1 MAHGESDGADGG
13 AGEALDAANQATEIA
28 GTEVEED
35 VRGGDAALPWLLGS
49 GWTRRTMMRS
59 SGIRRGSEGVA
70 VAAAVTNG
78 GDDGVRPFAGEGN
91 RGGGGAQGE

>member
-28 GTEVEED
+28 GTEVGED

-49 GWTRRTMMRS
+49 GWTRRTTMRSLWTWRKAEGVALGTAAAVAFGCVREREQRRGRS
-59 SGIRRGSEGVA
+59 SGVSER
-70 VAAAVTNG
+70 
-78 GDDGVRPFAGEGN
+78 D
-91 RGGGGAQGE
+91 

>member
-1 MAHGESDGADGG
+1 MTHGDDEGTLGEVGDGPEPANLTKMAGG
-13 AGEALDAANQATEIA
+13 S
-28 GTEVEED
+28 EVED

-49 GWTRRTMMRS
+49 GWTRRTTMRS

-78 GDDGVRPFAGEGN
+78 GDDGVRPFAGERN